1 MKIGVHIQQ
10 HTDKTILPAYRH
22 IERHAEQHSN
32 IHIDNDL
39 TRFNVHFV
47 EPSGTYTE
55 MYNDLLEHGK
65 ISEKGLKDGATKIE
79 TALIDIK
86 SAYFCNNYEL
96 AKEIYGKATQRFID
110 LMGEEN
116 ILSAVMHS
124 DEMYTDEKT
133 GQQYIHFH
141 VHIAYIPTAH
151 KLKRFSR
158 ATAKKD
164 PSLYE
169 RDSEGEIIYV
179 EEYNRKKKQTER
191 LPLTKIKEEYNQVSH
206 SNCYK
211 ERLGDNSYS
220 KLQDIIAE
228 SVKEYGLERGEPQA
242 TRAELTTNEYTA
254 QRQRENI
261 TFLEEE
267 LQKAQQ
273 RLQDLKRSAEL
284 EAEELIKEQTPEGVE
299 LIEWALNH
307 LKGFYKRILEI
318 CEREYNKYI
327 KRRQGDYMSLA
338 EQIDNATAEINRHA
352 EESAQKEDKQKQ
364 GNGNDENEHR

>member
-1 MKIGVHIQQ
+1 MKIGIHIQQ

-22 IERHAEQHSN
+22 IERHAENHGN

-39 TRFNVHFV
+39 TQFNVHFV
-47 EPSGTYTE
+47 EPTGTYTA
-55 MYNDLLEHGK
+55 MYNSLLEQGK
-65 ISEKGLKDGATKIE
+65 ISEKGLKADATKIE

-86 SAYFCNNYEL
+86 STFFNNNYEL
-96 AKEIYGKATQRFID
+96 AKEIYGKATKQFIE
-110 LMGEEN
+110 LMGKEN
-116 ILSAVMHS
+116 VLSAVMHS
-124 DEMYTDEKT
+124 DEIFTDEKT

-151 KLKRFSR
+151 KLKRYSR

-169 RDSEGEIIYV
+169 RDSQGEIIYI
-179 EEYNRKKKQTER
+179 EEYNRKKKKTEL

-211 ERLGDNSYS
+211 EKLGDNSYS

-228 SVKEYGLERGEPQA
+228 SVSAYGLERGQAQA
-242 TRAELTTNEYTA
+242 TRQELTTNEYTA

-261 TFLEEE
+261 QFLEEKRQE
-267 LQKAQQ
+267 ATQNL
-273 RLQDLKRSAEL
+273 LDLKRSAEQ
-284 EAEELIKEQTPEGVE
+284 EAEELMKEQAPEGVE

-307 LKGFYKRILEI
+307 IKGFYRRILEI
-318 CEREYNKYI
+318 CEREYNKYV
-327 KRRQGDYMSLA
+327 KRRQNEYMSLS
-338 EQIDNATAEINRHA
+338 EHI
-352 EESAQKEDKQKQ
+352 ESAIEEL
-364 GNGNDENEHR
+364 NNVENEENKTKNDISH